1 MSLELSLERVSFHYT
16 GIAASAA
23 PVLQDVSFT
32 LAEKECTAIVGPS
45 GSGKTTLIQHFTG
58 LLRPTSGRV
67 LVDRADINGK
77 KYSLTAL
84 RRRIG
89 LVFQFPEAQL
99 FEETVYRDVAFGP
112 TNLGLSVEE
121 IDSRVRNAL
130 TLVGLEA
137 DSFAGRSPFRLS
149 EGEKRKV
156 AIAGVLAMQ
165 PEMIILDEPT
175 AGLDPVGVQSM
186 AAILEALVHRGTTPV
201 FITHHMDLVAE
212 VAQRVL
218 VLSAGR
224 VIFDDTPE
232 QLFKNTAVLEKAK
245 LDLPNFIQEFTAYR
259 PFLPAAL
266 QSVRSYRQL
275 VHRLQQHPL
284 SRPS

>member
-16 GIAASAA
+16 GIAASSAS
-23 PVLQDVSFT
+23 VLRDVTFT
-32 LAEKECTAIVGPS
+32 LAENECTAIVGPS

-58 LLRPTSGRV
+58 LLRPTRGRV
-67 LVDRADINGK
+67 LVDGADIHSK

-112 TNLGLSVEE
+112 TNLGLGAEE
-121 IDSRVRNAL
+121 IDLRVRNAL
-130 TLVGLEA
+130 TLTGLEA
-137 DSFAGRSPFRLS
+137 DAFAGRSPFRLS

-175 AGLDPVGVQSM
+175 AGLDPVGVQSIS
-186 AAILEALVHRGTTPV
+186 AILESLVSRGTTPV

-212 VAQRVL
+212 IAQRVL
-218 VLSAGR
+218 VLSAGS
-224 VIFDDTPE
+224 VIFDGTPE
-232 QLFKNTAVLEKAK
+232 QLFQNNPVLEEAK
-245 LDLPNFIQEFTAYR
+245 LDLPNFIQEFAAYR
-259 PFLPAAL
+259 PSLPPAL

-275 VHRLQQHPL
+275 VHRLQQHL
-284 SRPS
+284 VSRRS